1 MAKPYSER
9 LVYTACEDGVILAGL
24 VIRPAARSARPTA
37 VIWIPGM
44 SINFY
49 HPSAIPIGRELAGLG
64 YAFISANQRGHD
76 IGTHLWK
83 KQKDAQEIVPTY
95 GGALWE
101 RFEESPRDMAAWID
115 FTMNQG
121 FQGVVLVGH
130 SFGAKKVVYYQAYRQ
145 DPRVSGLV
153 VASTK
158 FTPPE
163 VDPELVALAEQMV
176 TDGRGEELLPWGT
189 FQSFFIGAS
198 SAQTYLS
205 RVPDLYGVS
214 SPHPEIAQIRCP
226 LLLCCGTNEGDD
238 PTRSREIVQDHEM
251 IAKKAVAAP
260 RVDTAFFEGANHGYD
275 SHEREVAGAIASWA
289 DTLR

>member
-1 MAKPYSER
+1 MAEPYSER
-9 LVYTACEDGVILAGL
+9 LVYTTCEDGVILAGL
-24 VIRPAARSARPTA
+24 VVRPAAQSAKPTA
-37 VIWIPGM
+37 IVWIPGL

-49 HPSAIPIGRELAGLG
+49 HPSAIPIGRELASLG
-64 YAFISANQRGHD
+64 CAFIIVNQRGHD

-83 KQKDAQEIVPTY
+83 KQEDAEGMVRTY

-101 RFEESPRDMAAWID
+101 RFEESPRDIAAWID
-115 FTMNQG
+115 FTMNLG
-121 FQGVVLVGH
+121 FQGVALVGH
-130 SFGAKKVVYYQAYRQ
+130 SFGSKKVVYYQATRQ
-145 DPRVSGLV
+145 DPRVFGIV

-158 FTPPE
+158 ITPPE

-189 FQSFFIGAS
+189 FQSFFTGAS

-214 SPHPEIAQIRCP
+214 TPHPEIARIRCP

-238 PTRSREIVQDHEM
+238 PAQSLEIIQGHEM
-251 IAKKAVAAP
+251 IRKRAVAAL
-260 RVDTAFFEGANHGYD
+260 RVDAAFFEGANHGYD
-275 SHEREVAGAIASWA
+275 NHEREVAQAIASWT
-289 DTLR
+289 DTLL